1 LIKLENINKSFP
13 INGNETHVL
22 TNINF
27 EISKGDIFGIVGKT
41 GAGKSTLLR
50 LINGFIAPDSGEI
63 IFKGKNLNKASRKSL
78 IKYTSMIFQNYNL
91 LNNLNVIENVLLP
104 VKLHKLNDVD
114 YNKRAIDLLN
124 FVGLSDFKR
133 SNVSTLSGGQKQRV
147 AIARA
152 LITKPDIIFCDE
164 PTSALDDETSFE
176 VLKLLKTINE
186 KYSTTIVIVSHNINI
201 INMMCNRIAI
211 IEDGMVSNIISKKP
225 EKLEFKTYQE
235 VLVNNE

>member
-1 LIKLENINKSFP
+1 MIKLKNINKSFP
-13 INGNETHVL
+13 INGNETSVL
-22 TNINF
+22 TDINF

-50 LINGFIAPDSGEI
+50 LINGFTKPESGEI
-63 IFKGKNLNKASRKSL
+63 IFKGEILNNESRKKL
-78 IKYTSMIFQNYNL
+78 VKYTSMIFQNYNL
-91 LNNLNVIENVLLP
+91 LNNLNVIDNVLLP
-104 VKLHKLNDVD
+104 VKLHKLNDED

-124 FVGLSDFKR
+124 FVGLSDFIN
-133 SNVSTLSGGQKQRV
+133 SNISTLSGGQKQRV
-147 AIARA
+147 SIARA

-176 VLKLLKTINE
+176 VLNLLKTINE
-186 KYSTTIVIVSHNINI
+186 KYNTTIVIVSHNINI

-211 IEDGMVSNIISKKP
+211 IEDGKVENIISKKAH
-225 EKLEFKTYQE
+225 KLEFKTYEE

>member
-1 LIKLENINKSFP
+1 MIKLENINKSFP

>member
-1 LIKLENINKSFP
+1 MIKLNNINKSFP
-13 INGNETHVL
+13 INGNETSVL
-22 TNINF
+22 TDINF

-50 LINGFIAPDSGEI
+50 LINGFTKPESGEI
-63 IFKGKNLNKASRKSL
+63 IFKGEILNNESRKKL
-78 IKYTSMIFQNYNL
+78 VKYTSMIFQNYNL
-91 LNNLNVIENVLLP
+91 LNNLNVIDNVLLP
-104 VKLHKLNDVD
+104 VKLHKLNDED

-124 FVGLSDFKR
+124 FVGLSDFIN
-133 SNVSTLSGGQKQRV
+133 SNISTLSGGQKQRV
-147 AIARA
+147 SIARA

-176 VLKLLKTINE
+176 VLNLLKTINE
-186 KYSTTIVIVSHNINI
+186 KYNTTIVIVSHNINI

-211 IEDGMVSNIISKKP
+211 IEDGKVENIISKKAH
-225 EKLEFKTYQE
+225 KLEFKTYEE

>member
-1 LIKLENINKSFP
+1 MLGLFLSLKSPFFKVYYIIVKVRRWRFDKVENINKSFP

-27 EISKGDIFGIVGKT
+27 KISKGDIFGIVGKT

-114 YNKRAIDLLN
+114 Y
-124 FVGLSDFKR
+124 KR
-133 SNVSTLSGGQKQRV
+133 SNWFLTL
-147 AIARA
+147 
-152 LITKPDIIFCDE
+152 
-164 PTSALDDETSFE
+164 
-176 VLKLLKTINE
+176 
-186 KYSTTIVIVSHNINI
+186 
-201 INMMCNRIAI
+201 
-211 IEDGMVSNIISKKP
+211 
-225 EKLEFKTYQE
+225 
-235 VLVNNE
+235 

>member
-1 LIKLENINKSFP
+1 MIKLENINKSFP

-124 FVGLSDFKR
+124 FVGLSDFIR

-147 AIARA
+147 SIARA

>member
-63 IFKGKNLNKASRKSL
+63 IFKGKNLNKVSRKSL